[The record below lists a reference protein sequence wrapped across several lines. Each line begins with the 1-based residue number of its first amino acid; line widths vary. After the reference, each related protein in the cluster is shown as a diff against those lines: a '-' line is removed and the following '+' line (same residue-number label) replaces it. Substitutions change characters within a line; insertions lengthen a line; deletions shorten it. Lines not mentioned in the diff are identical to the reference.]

1 MVDARPAISRA
12 ASRNTVRS
20 VGKSVSQETTTDG
33 AKTDK
38 PRSTVKPAVTVV
50 QELEEATARLYPA
63 SRLTSEVKHSAS
75 GEKEAARTHKTE
87 DPPSTDKPRRK
98 VNTLPAVSSQKSQ
111 TASVVKVS
119 PPSAEPEPEPEPLK
133 RSADLREAK
142 PLSAARIFPDDRTRE
157 SSHGSAWTDTIL
169 STPESRR
176 RLAVER
182 EQGSDG
188 YRSGSETGSFRRARR
203 RSPSPPR
210 RRISVQGHMGYP
222 NANNMNNMQPPFP
235 APTGGAVIH
244 PPMIGPIMPSYRTM
258 IPRPHVMPMVLRTR
272 PAPIMPP
279 PQPPFGWMSGMSPPT
294 PMTGWIPQRPMSA
307 MPPMTSMQ
315 NRASFSAPPTSM
327 GAVGVGGIR
336 STDDFMRGQGLAQGR
351 NGRDRTGR

>member
-33 AKTDK
+33 AKTDR
-38 PRSTVKPAVTVV
+38 PRSTVQPAVTVV
-50 QELEEATARLYPA
+50 QASEKATPKLCPA
-63 SRLTSEVKHSAS
+63 SRSTSEVKHSAIA
-75 GEKEAARTHKTE
+75 EKEAARTHET
-87 DPPSTDKPRRK
+87 DNPPSTDKPPRK
-98 VNTLPAVSSQKSQ
+98 VHKLPSVSSQKSQ
-111 TASVVKVS
+111 TASIVKLS
-119 PPSAEPEPEPEPLK
+119 PPSAEPEPEPLK

-142 PLSAARIFPDDRTRE
+142 PLSAAEISPDDRARE

-176 RLAVER
+176 RLAIER

-188 YRSGSETGSFRRARR
+188 YRTGSDTGSFRRARR

-235 APTGGAVIH
+235 TPTGGAVIH

-258 IPRPHVMPMVLRTR
+258 IPRPHVMPMVPRTR

-294 PMTGWIPQRPMSA
+294 PMTGWIPQRPLSA

-336 STDDFMRGQGLAQGR
+336 STGGFMSGQGLAQGR